1 MIRFSIYT
9 RTPEK
14 TLSRLV
20 LSHMNFHKPE
30 KTENGIDIY
39 VSATQFFT
47 CRKVLDTLG
56 EKYKATPVGLV
67 GLFWRYRKRWGL
79 FSGTI
84 LCIFLFYLSTFFVWS
99 VRIEGNREV
108 PDIEVIETLRAH
120 GFYEGVFKNSV
131 DTDEVELSFLADRR
145 EFSFC
150 SINVVGGV
158 AFVKLAPRIE
168 TRFAEDEHEPYN
180 LVSSVDGVV
189 VRLEVLN
196 GQSVVEV
203 GDTVH
208 KGQLLVSGVI
218 ENTTNTL
225 FRLRRAEGR
234 VYARVVREERFS
246 VPLEYVQKEYTHE
259 KEVTRLRVLGRGLG
273 AHFYPKGSNYD
284 IVTSVE
290 TPTVFGYDM
299 PFSKEKVVYAFY
311 SEEKKTLDEEK
322 ALSLAHDMYR
332 AWASTCLEGA
342 VVENEEFS
350 HTVEDGVLTLVCHI
364 RAIEDIA
371 KRTQINVE

>member
-9 RTPEK
+9 KTPEK

-20 LSHMNFHKPE
+20 LSHMSFHKPE
-30 KTENGIDIY
+30 KNENGIAIY
-39 VSATQFFT
+39 VSVTQYFVA
-47 CRKVLDTLG
+47 CKVLDTLG
-56 EKYKATPVGLV
+56 EKYRATPVGLF
-67 GLFWRYRKRWGL
+67 GTFWRYRKRWGL
-79 FSGTI
+79 FSGMI
-84 LCIFLFYLSTFFVWS
+84 LCVFLFYLSTFFVWS
-99 VRIEGNREV
+99 VKIEGNREV
-108 PDIEVIETLRAH
+108 SDSEILETLKAH
-120 GFYEGVFKNSV
+120 GFYEGVLKKSV
-131 DTDEVELSFLADRR
+131 DTDEVELSFLSDRR

-168 TRFAEDEHEPYN
+168 TRFAEDEREPYN

-196 GQSVVEV
+196 GQSMVEV

-218 ENTTNTL
+218 ENTTNTV

-234 VYARVVREERFS
+234 IYARVIREEKFS
-246 VPLEYVQKEYTHE
+246 VPLEYVEKKYTHE
-259 KEVTRLRVLGRGLG
+259 KEVTRLRVLGKGIG
-273 AHFYPKGSNYD
+273 AHFYPKNSDYD
-284 IVTSVE
+284 IVTSIE
-290 TPTVFGYDM
+290 TPTLFGCDL
-299 PFSKEKVVYAFY
+299 PFSYEKVTYAFY
-311 SEEKKTLDEEK
+311 SEEQKTLDEKK
-322 ALSLAHDMYR
+322 ALVLAHDMYR
-332 AWASTCLEGA
+332 AWASVELEGA

-350 HTVEDGVLTLVCHI
+350 HTVEDGVLTLVCRT

-371 KRTQINVE
+371 QRTLINVE